1 MLELFGLGFAVI
13 LAVMTIL
20 WVISLLIKDSSIVD
34 IFWGSGFVVLAWF
47 AYFAADGYQPRQL
60 LLASIVTL
68 WGLRLTGYIGWRNI
82 GKGEDFRYQK
92 WREEAGQSWWW
103 KSYFR
108 VYVLQGVVMWI
119 VASPLL
125 AANFYDNNHLNLL
138 DFVGVFLWG
147 TGLFFEAVG
156 DFQLARF
163 KANPA
168 NKGKVMD
175 KGLWRYTRHPNYF
188 GDAVVWWGFGLIALA
203 AGGFWTIYSPIIMT
217 FLLMKVSGA
226 ALLEKTLAVSKPKY
240 ADYIERTNAFF
251 PGFPKKAQV
260 VTSDSSSSTPSSS
273 SER

>member
-1 MLELFGLGFAVI
+1 MLELFGLGLVVT
-13 LAVMTIL
+13 LALMTII
-20 WVISLLIKDSSIVD
+20 WVISLLVKDSSIVD

-47 AYFAADGYQPRQL
+47 YYFSADGYQPRQL
-60 LLASIVTL
+60 LLAIMVTL
-68 WGLRLTGYIGWRNI
+68 WGLRLSGYIGWRNL

-92 WREEAGQSWWW
+92 WRKEAGRSWWW

-108 VYVLQGVVMWI
+108 VYVLQGVILWV

-125 AANFYDNNHLNLL
+125 AANFYDNHHLNLL
-138 DFVGVFLWG
+138 DFVGIILWG
-147 TGLFFEAVG
+147 IGLFFEAVG
-156 DFQLARF
+156 DYQLARF
-163 KANPA
+163 KAKPA

-188 GDAVVWWGFGLIALA
+188 GDAVVWWGFWGMAFA

-217 FLLMKVSGA
+217 FFLMKVSGV
-226 ALLEKTLAVSKPKY
+226 ALLEKTLVESKPQY
-240 ADYIERTNAFF
+240 ADYIQRTNAFF

-260 VTSDSSSSTPSSS
+260 VTSDRSSSTPSST